1 MGKTMY
7 SPAHSSS
14 SVGGPGVGGFP
25 EGPGPFLAGSCGARE
40 LVSQVQTAGGSLAG
54 KEPSLI

>member
-1 MGKTMY
+1 M
-7 SPAHSSS
+7 
-14 SVGGPGVGGFP
+14 GGPGVGGFP

>member
-1 MGKTMY
+1 MG
-7 SPAHSSS
+7 ALGI
-14 SVGGPGVGGFP
+14 GGLR
-25 EGPGPFLAGSCGARE
+25 EGPGPFLAGSCGQGA